1 MEKQYD
7 KNKRKIKYERKT
19 KKISFNLK
27 KSSDGYIY
35 ERFLKLRDE
44 NIPIA
49 PYVKLAIRKKIE
61 RNENVDISQYNKP
74 ITTANVESN
83 IMHITI
89 TFNQQDKDIAEYIQ
103 NLDQKSNYITRAILE
118 MIATGDLTAE
128 ELKNINEKANYR
140 NKYNERPQLT
150 LFKGNKKDEEIKNIL
165 NFLYSKSIDD
175 NEFMKDAIIEKWTR
189 EYKDQMLD

>member
-74 ITTANVESN
+74 ITITNVESN

>member
-74 ITTANVESN
+74 ITIANVENN

-89 TFNQQDKDIAEYIQ
+89 TFNQQDKDTAEYIQ

-140 NKYNERPQLT
+140 NKYNERPQIT

-189 EYKDQMLD
+189 EYKAQMLD